1 MVPHLGRT
9 REAVLALP
17 QGQPATSVA
26 DGVRLEYAVPVAKA
40 GDLNVQLILV
50 PTLGTGADGKLR
62 VGVSIDDGPV
72 EVLTDLLT
80 PAPNAADSQPKR
92 DWNKAVEDNART
104 LTAHFPGVAA
114 GRHVLKVWRIDDNV
128 VLQRIVVGTGALP
141 GNYLG
146 GR

>member
-1 MVPHLGRT
+1 M
-9 REAVLALP
+9 
-17 QGQPATSVA
+17 
-26 DGVRLEYAVPVAKA
+26 
-40 GDLNVQLILV
+40 